1 MDYLSIYSLISDY
14 VLPMSI
20 LSFIVVLVVFMR
32 ECDNSSDHTVPIIS
46 AGIVT
51 VILFVCFAWCIGY
64 TAEHT
69 YEYNAGYNYFP
80 NNDTYNEIIEIH
92 NQQDIGIFSKLDD
105 RLYLYKLGWEAAKKE
120 NDKQMMENTETALK
134 NQITNQT
141 NNLVQKIYNES

>member
-1 MDYLSIYSLISDY
+1 MDYLAIYSLVSDY
-14 VLPMSI
+14 VLPVSI
-20 LSFIVVLVVFMR
+20 LSFIVVLVVFMC
-32 ECDNSSDHTVPIIS
+32 ECDNPSDPTVPIIS

-92 NQQDIGIFSKLDD
+92 NQQDIGIFPKLDD
-105 RLYLYKLGWEAAKKE
+105 RLCLYKLGWEAAKKE

-141 NNLVQKIYNES
+141 NNLVQKTYNES

>member
-14 VLPMSI
+14 VLLMSI

-51 VILFVCFAWCIGY
+51 VILCVCGY
-64 TAEHT
+64 AAEHT
-69 YEYNAGYNYFP
+69 YEYNAGYNDFP

-92 NQQDIGIFSKLDD
+92 NQQDIGIFPKLDD
-105 RLYLYKLGWEAAKKE
+105 RLCLYKLGWEAAKKE